1 MLYVYF
7 CSFINS
13 KGMGFG
19 RCEYN
24 TDKPIT
30 SVDSVEKME
39 ELIKVGNKF
48 DGVSVINFQL
58 LKEEQENESV

>member
-1 MLYVYF
+1 
-7 CSFINS
+7 
-13 KGMGFG
+13 MGFG